1 MDNAAIK
8 DNLSDLSEFF
18 SVIVKEKSEN
28 RKKLENTIA
37 VLENDKIPEDTPI
50 NMSEDASEDAL
61 EPQIIRS
68 DLANLFKNLENA
80 LLEIKEKPV
89 VSIETKEEPVVSIE
103 TKEELSSPIKKVE
116 IIDTVDIGNEE
127 DKLESFSN
135 LMDSLNEIK
144 ETKEEL
150 VEPESIIGYEDETE
164 DDDYVHSVWAQIKNP
179 TKNPVINIKE
189 TPEVDY
195 IKDAVTQIAATKP
208 KNPRQVD
215 VYEKPITDFESLQKE
230 FINFKRKVVEQ
241 LSSLGGGGAVRIND
255 MDDLDTSGRADGDSL
270 IYNSS
275 TNKYTFS
282 SAASVSSQLSLQDS
296 IDGELLIDGTDSSG
310 TDAGDNFLQESGVN
324 GGRDFDHNVL
334 QSLTSNIIPQA
345 SGTYDLGSETK
356 RFRNLYL
363 ESNTVDIGGATISS
377 DGSGVITIS
386 ADGVTLPTG
395 SKDAEGYI
403 LARTI
408 SESSGA
414 TFKIVKLFTQAS
426 GLTTAATEFKFNARK
441 SNTAVYTDAGHVFT
455 LSNGSAR
462 SDSAVDLFQF

>member
-8 DNLSDLSEFF
+8 DNFSALSEFF
-18 SVIVKEKSEN
+18 SVLAKEKSEN
-28 RKKLENTIA
+28 RKRLENTIA
-37 VLENDKIPEDTPI
+37 VLENDKAPEDAPI
-50 NMSEDASEDAL
+50 NISEDTS
-61 EPQIIRS
+61 EPQIIHS

-80 LLEIKEKPV
+80 LLETKEESV
-89 VSIETKEEPVVSIE
+89 VSIDEQTRLDEFSKLVTSFN
-103 TKEELSSPIKKVE
+103 SSTPPPIKKVE
-116 IIDTVDIGNEE
+116 IIDTVDTASEE
-127 DKLESFSN
+127 DKSESEKMQDELE
-135 LMDSLNEIK
+135 
-144 ETKEEL
+144 
-150 VEPESIIGYEDETE
+150 PIIGYEDETE
-164 DDDYVHSVWAQIKNP
+164 EEL
-179 TKNPVINIKE
+179 KE
-189 TPEVDY
+189 APEIDY
-195 IKDAVTQIAATKP
+195 IKDVVTQIAAEKS

-215 VYEKPITDFESLQKE
+215 VHEKPITDFESLQKE
-230 FINFKRKVVEQ
+230 FINFKHKVVEQ

-255 MDDLDTSGRADGDSL
+255 MDDLDTSGREDGDSL

-282 SAASVSSQLSLQDS
+282 SASTPPDLSNQLSLEDS
-296 IDGELLIDGTDSSG
+296 IDGNLLMDGTDSSS
-310 TDAGDNFLQESGVN
+310 TDAGDDFLQESGVN
-324 GGRDFDHNVL
+324 SGRDFDHNLL
-334 QSLTSNIIPQA
+334 QELTSDIIPQA
-345 SGTYDLGSETK
+345 GGTYNLGSETK
-356 RFRNLYL
+356 RFKNLYL

-395 SKDAEGYI
+395 SKDADGFI

-408 SESSGA
+408 SEASGA

-455 LSNGSAR
+455 LSNGTAR